1 MPVSTRRSDRLV
13 STPSA
18 SAPPRPSTTMAS
30 DGSRW
35 GVPAIHAFI
44 RLASGVKAAR
54 PKATRPMRPSARSVR
69 MSLASTARRQPGVRQ
84 HRSKGNTAHTYL
96 SDFRLAVESDL
107 YGILEASD
115 GHGQLSCGAPSPR
128 RIFQLIRVRRIGL
141 ALACLLVTFCLLEVL
156 VRLFVLGPG
165 TLFAA
170 DPDIGKVPVKGTHVL
185 WGTEGYGHTAYSNDG
200 EITTPFADG
209 APVVVIGDS
218 HTEALQV
225 DDAAKFPSVA
235 EAETFD
241 AGHVNSFQKEAD
253 GSLRLVH
260 RDLRIG
266 SPSLG
271 ARIKHA
277 SALVNYTQ
285 LRFLRIAERRA
296 ETAAAPRAEGDAD
309 PAQAIEWATVPRQL
323 ELLHQAYPNV
333 PVILILLPFVPRV
346 DTGTV
351 VADDPEYQR
360 LLAIIRSTLH
370 GFPGWEVVDPLAA
383 FRSLADRGTLPR
395 GFANSRP
402 GTGHLNVVGHQVV
415 GHLLADAL
423 GALRP

>member
-1 MPVSTRRSDRLV
+1 M
-13 STPSA
+13 
-18 SAPPRPSTTMAS
+18 
-30 DGSRW
+30 
-35 GVPAIHAFI
+35 
-44 RLASGVKAAR
+44 
-54 PKATRPMRPSARSVR
+54 
-69 MSLASTARRQPGVRQ
+69 
-84 HRSKGNTAHTYL
+84 
-96 SDFRLAVESDL
+96 
-107 YGILEASD
+107 
-115 GHGQLSCGAPSPR
+115 
-128 RIFQLIRVRRIGL
+128 IRVRRIGL
-141 ALACLLVTFCLLEVL
+141 AVAGLLVTFCLLEAL
-156 VRLFVLGPG
+156 VRFFVLGPG

-185 WGTEGYGHTAYSNDG
+185 WGTEGYGHTAYSGDG
-200 EITTPFADG
+200 EIATPFADG

-235 EAETFD
+235 EAELRRRGKSFDLRNLGFSGGTMADYVRLGPAIMSHYRPVVLVIQLSPADFGAETFD
-241 AGHVNSFQKEAD
+241 AGHVNSFQKAAD

-296 ETAAAPRAEGDAD
+296 DTAAAPRAEGDAA
-309 PAQAIEWATVPRQL
+309 PTQAIEWATVPRQL
-323 ELLHQAYPNV
+323 ELLYQAYPNV

-351 VADDPEYQR
+351 VADDPEYQK
-360 LLAIIRSTLH
+360 LLAIIRSTIH

-383 FRSLADRGTLPR
+383 FRSLADRETLPR

-402 GTGHLNVVGHQVV
+402 GTGHLNVVGHRVV

-423 GALRP
+423 SALRP